1 MNSTARIALATITLA
16 SVCLTGAGC
25 TRPKQTTAIGAAAG
39 TAIGAG
45 LGAIIGNQTGN
56 AGSGLAIGAAA
67 GAATGSLVGN
77 ALQKQDETIQAQ
89 NESIKRQEQELRAQR
104 SEVAE
109 LRRMQSDTGMAS
121 PGAPTVNAYLVEQKR
136 LQLQRRGP
144 SPRGE
149 RIERYSPPPVRSVE
163 PLARY
168 DVRASAATSRPTT
181 AQPTTSR
188 PTTARVTTTR
198 PTSTEP
204 RKTQPVVAPVPV
216 MPVVEEAPPMKKAPS
231 TNPAPLK
238 EKDLTEQL
246 KQSEPVIEE
255 TSAKM
260 DAPPESPAACDESK
274 KERAAA
280 TAASENSDKLYH
292 LRRALRLCPQSAET
306 HYELGKTYLAMDRS
320 VDATFEFKQALSA
333 DPSFKPAQKEL
344 DELEGSKV
352 KF

>member
-1 MNSTARIALATITLA
+1 MNTIPRLTIALICSVSLSTAMT
-16 SVCLTGAGC
+16 GC

-56 AGSGLAIGAAA
+56 AGSGVAIGAAA
-67 GAATGSLVGN
+67 GAATGALVGN
-77 ALQKQDETIQAQ
+77 VFQKQEESIQKQ
-89 NESIKRQEQELRAQR
+89 NESINRQEQMLRAQK
-104 SEVAE
+104 SEISE
-109 LRRMQSDTGMAS
+109 LRRMQSDTPTAATGTS
-121 PGAPTVNAYLVEQKR
+121 TVNAYLVEQKR

-149 RIERYSPPPVRSVE
+149 TMARYSPPPVRSSE

-168 DVRASAATSRPTT
+168 DVKAVPVAPR
-181 AQPTTSR
+181 
-188 PTTARVTTTR
+188 
-198 PTSTEP
+198 TSTP
-204 RKTQPVVAPVPV
+204 PQPKKIAAPVAPAPV
-216 MPVVEEAPPMKKAPS
+216 IPVVEESTPAKSAAPIQ
-231 TNPAPLK
+231 

-246 KQSEPVIEE
+246 KPAAPAVEE
-255 TSAKM
+255 TTAKL
-260 DAPPESPAACDESK
+260 DAAPESPAACDQSS

-306 HYELGKTYLAMDRS
+306 HYELGKTYLAMDRA
-320 VDATFEFKQALSA
+320 VDATYEFKQALTT

-344 DELEGSKV
+344 DNLEQNKV

>member
-1 MNSTARIALATITLA
+1 MSA
-16 SVCLTGAGC
+16 C

-77 ALQKQDETIQAQ
+77 ALQKQEETIQSQ

-109 LRRMQSDTGMAS
+109 LRRMQSDTGMA
-121 PGAPTVNAYLVEQKR
+121 PTSGSSVNAYLVEQKR

-168 DVRASAATSRPTT
+168 NVKTAPIATRPTT
-181 AQPTTSR
+181 
-188 PTTARVTTTR
+188 
-198 PTSTEP
+198 
-204 RKTQPVVAPVPV
+204 TQP
-216 MPVVEEAPPMKKAPS
+216 KKAPAAVAPAPLIPAVEES
-231 TNPAPLK
+231 APPKTTTASNPAPLK

-246 KQSEPVIEE
+246 KPSEPLVEE
-255 TSAKM
+255 TAAKI
-260 DAPPESPAACDESK
+260 DAQPESPVACDESK

-280 TAASENSDKLYH
+280 SAASENSDKLYH

-306 HYELGKTYLAMDRS
+306 HYELGKTYLAMDRA
-320 VDATFEFKQALSA
+320 VDATFEFKQALST

-344 DELEGSKV
+344 DELEGNKV

>member
-1 MNSTARIALATITLA
+1 MNSTARIAFATITLA
-16 SVCLTGAGC
+16 TVCLTGAGC

-67 GAATGSLVGN
+67 GAATGALVGN

-89 NESIKRQEQELRAQR
+89 NESMKRQEQELRAQR

-109 LRRMQSDTGMAS
+109 LRRMQSDTGMTS

-168 DVRASAATSRPTT
+168 DVKASAITSRPTT
-181 AQPTTSR
+181 TRA
-188 PTTARVTTTR
+188 TTTR
-198 PTSTEP
+198 PTSTQP
-204 RKTQPVVAPVPV
+204 RKTQPAVAPAPV
-216 MPVVEEAPPMKKAPS
+216 IPVVEEAPATKKAPP

-260 DAPPESPAACDESK
+260 DTPPESPAACDESK